1 MVLSNSELIYS
12 VLSKFKE
19 DVLKFNGKK
28 EHLFRKFCA
37 EYSENAVF
45 STKMPCLQNFFSFM
59 LPSFSQD
66 VNSSKEFVVRMCNLA
81 QTRLVQDNEKVI
93 DNISGVIKKND
104 FVLVHNYVGGLVEFI
119 KRLKLNDVAINFAV
133 TDSQFSDVGKK
144 YVSQLRRSGIVPFF
158 YPMAA
163 VRSAIKKAD
172 VVFVGAEA
180 VTSKK
185 VVCDVGSELLAE
197 LASKYNV
204 PFYVVSSSWDFY
216 EKVDVVGLEMLK
228 VHKTKGTHSLF
239 RQSFE
244 LVEPSLV
251 SGLISEKGIT
261 SHYSFVDGVRRDR
274 KTN

>member
-1 MVLSNSELIYS
+1 MVLSRNELIYE

-19 DVLKFNGKK
+19 DVLNFNGKK
-28 EHLFRKFCA
+28 EYLFRKFCA
-37 EYSENAVF
+37 EYSETAFF
-45 STKMPCLQNFFSFM
+45 STKIPCLMNFFSFM
-59 LPSFSQD
+59 LPNFQQD

-81 QTRLVQDNEKVI
+81 QKRLVQDNEKVI
-93 DNISGVIKKND
+93 DNISGVIKKNN
-104 FVLVHNYVGGLVEFI
+104 FVLVHNYVGALVESI
-119 KRLKLNDVAINFAV
+119 KRLKLKGLAVNFSV
-133 TDSQFSDVGKK
+133 TDSPFSEVGKK
-144 YVSQLRRSGIVPFF
+144 YVSQLRYSGVAPFF

-163 VRSAIKKAD
+163 ARSAIKKAD

-197 LASKYNV
+197 LASKYMV

-228 VHKTKGTHSLF
+228 THKTKGTHSF
-239 RQSFE
+239 FKQGFE

-251 SGLISEKGIT
+251 SGVISERGIT
-261 SHYSFVDGVRRDR
+261 SHSYFVDGVRRDR